1 MKIGLIG
8 YGKMGKEIEKI
19 AIERGHDIPV
29 IVDVHNMN
37 DLTPENLKVCDVA
50 IEFTVPESAV
60 RNYLMCFEAG
70 VPVVSGTTGWLHQVN
85 FVHENCRKFDGTFFY
100 ASNFS
105 IGVNLFFEL
114 NRKLAMLMS
123 NHPQYKAR
131 IKEMHH
137 TQKLDAPSG
146 TAITLAEDM
155 LSHLPGLTGW
165 HLEPYA
171 PFDHLPITAERI
183 GQVPGTHIITYESD
197 VDCIE
202 ITHIAK
208 NRIGFAQGAVMAA
221 EYCQTHKGI
230 LTMSDLLKF

>member
-29 IVDVHNMN
+29 IVDVQNMN
-37 DLTPENLKVCDVA
+37 DLTPENFKVCDVA

-70 VPVVSGTTGWLHQVN
+70 VPVVSGTTGWLHHVN

-131 IKEMHH
+131 MKEIHH

-146 TAITLAEDM
+146 TAITLAEGM
-155 LSHLPGLTGW
+155 LSHLPGITGW
-165 HLEPYA
+165 HLEPDA
-171 PFDHLPITAERI
+171 PFDHLPITAERT

-197 VDCIE
+197 VDYIE
-202 ITHIAK
+202 ITHVAK

-221 EYCQTHKGI
+221 EFCQTHKGI